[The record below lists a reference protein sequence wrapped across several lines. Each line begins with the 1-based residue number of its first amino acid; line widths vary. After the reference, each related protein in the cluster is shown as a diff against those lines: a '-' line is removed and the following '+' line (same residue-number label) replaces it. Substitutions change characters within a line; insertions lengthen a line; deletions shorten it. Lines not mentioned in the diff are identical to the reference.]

1 MKSVK
6 RNKGKLYTLFSQFFH
21 VLSFTIMQTVKGK
34 KYLKLTIGI
43 MFLLLAVTFSGSI
56 IFVYSQH
63 ENKEERDTSIE
74 KVWILEGTLGKDFLK
89 SDENIARAYQDIK
102 VKIVSNK
109 EEISSEQIGEKG
121 ILIEIEEKK
130 EAYGL
135 TGVIAKDSQI
145 SKDEAK
151 NFLDVVKESFYNK
164 LVRESGISQIDL
176 ELLKKDRIGNVY
188 EIGDSEFGIKWIITV
203 AVVMFVEI
211 VIYLLIAMY
220 GQSIMMEVSSEK
232 TSKLM
237 ETMLVDV
244 YPEALVSG
252 KILGTA
258 FLGIV
263 QVLLWIGGLIYGFV
277 TGVLLGSVLFPEES
291 SSYGAVME
299 TTKNYGID
307 INLTSGLLMALVI
320 IGLGILLYCFLSGIP
335 GSLIAKPEHAGNVQ
349 QLILIPLMV
358 CFMVVYYAIFSEEKE
373 LLVFLRYFP
382 FTAPFVLPGELLVG
396 TSSVGTGWIVSGI
409 LFVSVVLI
417 GILSG
422 KIYKY
427 KALNSGK

>member
-6 RNKGKLYTLFSQFFH
+6 RNKGKLHTLFSQFFH
-21 VLSFTIMQTVKGK
+21 VLSFTVMQTIKGK

-63 ENKEERDTSIE
+63 ENKEEKDTSIE
-74 KVWILEGTLGKDFLK
+74 KVWILEGTLEKDFLK
-89 SDENIARAYQDIK
+89 ADEDIAKTYQDIT
-102 VKIVSNK
+102 VKTVSDM
-109 EEISSEQIGEKG
+109 EEVSLEQIGEKG
-121 ILIEIEEKK
+121 ILIEIEKK
-130 EAYGL
+130 KKSYCL

-151 NFLDVVKESFYNK
+151 DFLNLVKESFYNK
-164 LVRESGISQIDL
+164 LVEESGISQIDL

-252 KILGTA
+252 KILGIA
-258 FLGIV
+258 FLGIL

-291 SSYGAVME
+291 SSYGVVME

-307 INLTSGLLMALVI
+307 INLTSGLLMALFI

-349 QLILIPLMV
+349 QLIQIPLMV

-373 LLVFLRYFP
+373 LLVILRYFP
-382 FTAPFVLPGELLVG
+382 FTAPFVLPGELIVG

-409 LFVSVVLI
+409 LLISVVLL

>member
-6 RNKGKLYTLFSQFFH
+6 RNQGKLHTLFSQFFH
-21 VLSFTIMQTVKGK
+21 VLSFTVMQTIKGK

-56 IFVYSQH
+56 IFVYTQH
-63 ENKEERDTSIE
+63 ENKEEKNTSIK
-74 KVWILEGTLGKDFLK
+74 KVWILEGTLEKDFLK
-89 SDENIARAYQDIK
+89 SEENIDKTYQDIR
-102 VKIVSNK
+102 VKTVSNM
-109 EEISSEQIGEKG
+109 EEISSEQIGEND
-121 ILIEIEEKK
+121 ILIQVEEK
-130 EAYGL
+130 EESYYIQ
-135 TGVIAKDSQI
+135 GVIAKESKI
-145 SKDEAK
+145 SKEDAGD
-151 NFLDVVKESFYNK
+151 FLDVVKESFYNK
-164 LVRESGISQIDL
+164 LVKESGISQINL
-176 ELLKKDRIGNVY
+176 ELLKKDKVGNVY

-203 AVVMFVEI
+203 GVVMFVEVI
-211 VIYLLIAMY
+211 IYLLIAMY

-252 KILGTA
+252 KILGIA
-258 FLGIV
+258 FLGIL

-291 SSYGAVME
+291 SSYGMVME
-299 TTKNYGID
+299 TTRSYGID
-307 INLTSGLLMALVI
+307 INLTSGLLMAILV
-320 IGLGILLYCFLSGIP
+320 IGLGILVYCFLSGIP

-349 QLILIPLMV
+349 QLIQMPLMV
-358 CFMVVYYAIFSEEKE
+358 CYVAVYYAIFAEEKE
-373 LLVFLRYFP
+373 LLGFFRYFP

-409 LFVSVVLI
+409 LLVIVVFL

-427 KALNSGK
+427 KALNNGK